1 MIAACFPEAC
11 QAEGRLV
18 VAALRRSLSSAQVE
32 HRTAQKLA
40 DAEIILAMNPDEAIE
55 KCLLSW
61 LDGSGNKKLLLFGRL
76 PPALS
81 RRLCVQEATW
91 PPAFL
96 GSVRAAPAAPHA
108 YSESACRIV
117 YGSKA
122 AKLGFFPWTRAVER
136 FDFTDEW
143 NNLGFGGIRAEG
155 SPWGFSQ
162 SCRTPSD
169 QELAT
174 VNVGGSAFATYASL
188 HDEGNSSILW
198 FNRPAGPIDSCEWRL
213 VEDFIANYRSDNLP
227 CQPVISEIPFGFDCA
242 VTMRLDCD
250 EDIDSSRPLWEEYR
264 AAGVPFSLAVN
275 TSLLG
280 DKRHHSILR
289 EVVASGGSI
298 LSHSAT
304 HAVNWGGSY
313 EAASVEATKSKREL
327 EELIGD
333 KIPYA
338 VSPFHQT
345 PPYAIRALRDADYR
359 GCVGGII
366 RNDPDFLFARGG
378 EVEGF
383 GADFI
388 GHSQQHMLH
397 GDCLLKSEDPIAVSK
412 EAFALA
418 YHTKTLFGFLDHPF
432 SSRYQYGWRDEKQR
446 SNAHRQLIEHM
457 RSVAKS
463 PIFLSQGSALD
474 FLRRKAAAQMVREGN
489 VYRLEEGIGAD
500 GSPLRF
506 AAEYKGRTYNVSE
519 EVIPV

>member
-11 QAEGRLV
+11 QTEGRLV

-32 HRTAQKLA
+32 HRTAEKLA
-40 DAEIILAMNPDEAIE
+40 DAEIILAINPDEAIE
-55 KCLLSW
+55 KGLVSW
-61 LDGSGNKKLLLFGRL
+61 LDGSGNKKLLLFGRF
-76 PPALS
+76 PRALS
-81 RRLCVQEATW
+81 RRLCVQEAAW

-96 GSVRAAPAAPHA
+96 ESVRAAPAAPHA
-108 YSESACRIV
+108 YSESTCRIV

-122 AKLGFFPWTRAVER
+122 AKLGFFQLTRATER

-155 SPWGFSQ
+155 SPWGFAQ
-162 SCRTPSD
+162 ACRTPSD

-174 VNVGGSAFATYASL
+174 VNIGGSAIATYASL

-227 CQPVISEIPFGFDCA
+227 CQPVISEIPFGSDCA

-313 EAASVEATKSKREL
+313 EAASVEASKSKSAL
-327 EELIGD
+327 EELID
-333 KIPYA
+333 DEVPYA

-345 PPYAIRALRDADYR
+345 PPYALRALRDAGYR

-383 GADFI
+383 GADFV

-412 EAFALA
+412 EAFDLA
-418 YHTKTLFGFLDHPF
+418 CRTKTLFGFLDHPF
-432 SSRYQYGWRDEKQR
+432 STRYQYGWSDEKQR
-446 SNAHRQLIEHM
+446 SDAHRQLIEHM

-463 PIFLSQGSALD
+463 PIFLSEGDALG
-474 FLRRKAAAQMVREGN
+474 FLRRKAAVRMVCEGN
-489 VYRLEEGIGAD
+489 AYRLEEEIGA
-500 GSPLRF
+500 GNSPLQF
-506 AAEYKGRTYNVSE
+506 AAEYKSRTYNASK